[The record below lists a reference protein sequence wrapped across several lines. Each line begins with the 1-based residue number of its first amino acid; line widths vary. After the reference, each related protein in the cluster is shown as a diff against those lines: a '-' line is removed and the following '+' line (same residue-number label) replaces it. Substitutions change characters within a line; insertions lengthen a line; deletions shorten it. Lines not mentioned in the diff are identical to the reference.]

1 MKKEITYRVI
11 RIIIVLL
18 IFTIFTFCR
27 FNVKESY
34 TETLKMEDYLLNSLQ
49 VREISNVI
57 NRNNDVPNSDEIG
70 SKNDGYRLE
79 VSNSSFKERE
89 VTFIVENTISK
100 EESIEYKY
108 IRYQI
113 LCDDKV
119 ITTSNLSEDG
129 ILYETKLLPGDKYI
143 YEIKFWIDEDAT
155 NEVSGKQFS
164 AKITLV

>member
-18 IFTIFTFCR
+18 IFSVFTFLR
-27 FNVKESY
+27 FDVKESY
-34 TETLKMEDYLLNSLQ
+34 TEAFKMKDYLLNSLQ
-49 VREISNVI
+49 VQEISDVI
-57 NRNNDVPNSDEIG
+57 NRNNEVPSSDKIG
-70 SKNDGYRLE
+70 SLKDGYILE
-79 VSNSSFKERE
+79 VSNSSFKERK

-129 ILYETKLLPGDKYI
+129 ILYETKLLPGDKY
-143 YEIKFWIDEDAT
+143 KVLDR
-155 NEVSGKQFS
+155 
-164 AKITLV
+164 